1 MPPTASSADGEAPS
15 VTDRTSPDPATDDS
29 EARALKEAMA
39 AINPVYKWLG
49 IEVELAG
56 THKAR
61 FAMDV
66 KEQHANSFGV
76 CHGGII
82 FAFADL
88 ALGFTCNARG
98 ERAATASA
106 SIEFLKPVPM
116 GERLIGDVI
125 CTALSGRNA
134 YYDVVLRLASA
145 PEEIVG
151 IVRGRMRMTGGPTLI
166 D

>member
-1 MPPTASSADGEAPS
+1 MTDPNPS
-15 VTDRTSPDPATDDS
+15 ESGVDNP

-39 AINPVYKWLG
+39 AINPVYQWLG

-56 THKAR
+56 TDKAR

-66 KEQHANSFGV
+66 KEQHANTFGV

-106 SIEFLKPVPM
+106 SIEFMKPVPL
-116 GERLIGDVI
+116 GDRLIGDVI

-145 PEEIVG
+145 PEEAVG
-151 IVRGRMRMTGGPTLI
+151 LVRGRMRMTGGPTLVG
-166 D
+166 